1 MIHKLY
7 SAYNLPADHDVC
19 HLFEHLVIRRFLRAA
34 EKSGNERAFIGE
46 LHGTTSESSVFFDI
60 AFFTCES
67 ITLFEKV
74 IADTAPFDISMIHE
88 SVAHVEAEMKS
99 SVVIWDE
106 KELRRQLARCQKTFI
121 SRQKSSPTPDQTA
134 QNPPLEIDHQPED
147 FMDVTL
153 TIKIP
158 DAGNTMTAAFF
169 CMYPVLLD
177 LVRSACFD
185 NAPVYPSSHDE
196 FIAYHDGNSV
206 SQAYTVKKS
215 FDWQNTDKTAQSYL
229 RTFDPAP
236 HASRLN
242 DLAETFTTDPFYN
255 SAPIYFYQKTA
266 APFTKDDLA
275 KTITATNLQA
285 ILQQV
290 TVNITAKNHLANP
303 QVCLMICSI
312 TRVCV

>member
-60 AFFTCES
+60 AFFTRES

-74 IADTAPFDISMIHE
+74 IADVKPFDLSMINE
-88 SVAHVEAEMKS
+88 SVAHIEAEMKS
-99 SVVIWDE
+99 SVVIWDK
-106 KELRRQLARCQKTFI
+106 KELCKQLARCQKAFARRRSARPGEITE
-121 SRQKSSPTPDQTA
+121 PAT
-134 QNPPLEIDHQPED
+134 NPPLEIDCQPED
-147 FMDVTL
+147 FIDITL
-153 TIKIP
+153 TVEIP
-158 DAGNTMTAAFF
+158 DASTQATAAFF
-169 CMYPVLLD
+169 CMYPILLD

-185 NAPVYPSSHDE
+185 RAPVYPSSHDE
-196 FIAYHDGNSV
+196 FTAYHDGNSV
-206 SQAYTVKKS
+206 SQTYTVKKS
-215 FDWQNTDKTAQSYL
+215 FDWQNAGKTAQNYL

-236 HASRLN
+236 HASCLN
-242 DLAETFTTDPFYN
+242 DLAKAFTTDPFYN

-266 APFTKDDLA
+266 TPFTKEDLA
-275 KTITATNLQA
+275 KSITVANLQV

-290 TVNITAKNHLANP
+290 VVNVSAK
-303 QVCLMICSI
+303 
-312 TRVCV
+312 